1 MLQLSKKT
9 KSKRGLNLFIFR
21 SGESSAIFKLCRSN
35 NTSIKRHV
43 ERRHKNNVKEAD
55 VRSYYDCDETV
66 RMARKKCEAE
76 QGTETSAKPNITM
89 DSSLCKKPVEITLKT
104 HTPEKMQKEIDFKT
118 SNIKKRSSSAVK
130 ESEVTRDSALHSKID
145 NLIDEFKDFKIRS
158 NESRKESQHN
168 PLSAVDG
175 KVYEETAQLL
185 LKWPDTKNILD
196 LVSVCKH
203 IKFFS
208 GDEENGILSVVR
220 CETCYNYIKNYKLK
234 RPSLKLSAMDAAKKG
249 IGG

>member
-1 MLQLSKKT
+1 M
-9 KSKRGLNLFIFR
+9 FIFR
-21 SGESSAIFKLCRSN
+21 SGASSAIFKLCRSN

-118 SNIKKRSSSAVK
+118 SNIKKLSSNAVK
-130 ESEVTRDSALHSKID
+130 ESEVIRDSALHSKID
-145 NLIDEFKDFKIRS
+145 NLIDEFKEFKIRS

-168 PLSAVDG
+168 PLLAVDG

-185 LKWPDTKNILD
+185 LKWPDIKNILD

-220 CETCYNYIKNYKLK
+220 CETCYNYIKNYKASLIKTECYGRCKK
-234 RPSLKLSAMDAAKKG
+234 RNRRVIDC
-249 IGG
+249 